1 MLKKLILFCGI
12 ALTSSM
18 ATAQTFYL
26 DEDFEN
32 GLPAGWS
39 QSTLATDGGWNAGTG
54 AALGSTSFPITAHTN
69 IVATNDDACN
79 CDKSADSLFTDT
91 VDLTGAS
98 GLVVLA
104 YDQYYYELAYQGAT
118 ENLTIAAYSVNNGT
132 WSVLSDVPPGANFG
146 TWDDGQTLD
155 LSAYIGDQVILA
167 FVYDDDGGWVYG
179 AALDN
184 VSVYDAP
191 QYDVSNVSIDN
202 ALYNE
207 TAISTDIVGTVKNMG
222 SETVTSME
230 VTYSIE
236 GGAAVSAVISGL
248 SIAPLATYQYTHP
261 TAWVPAMATSAFV
274 EGQSIETTVTL
285 VNGNADAD
293 PSDNTVNRDVNVHVP
308 GVQRTPLLEQFT
320 SSTCPPCLPGN
331 TNVLGILQN
340 YPGEYTKICYQ
351 SDFPGSGDPYFTEE
365 VGVRR
370 GYYGV
375 NSIPTMFTDGANG
388 LNSNSYTSALFENA
402 LSVPAFTNLT
412 VAGEITPTYTAS
424 VVGGEIV
431 IDTTYELEASAT
443 INPTV
448 DLPAGYRAFMSIQED
463 LTSNNVKTNGETEF
477 HDVMKKMLPGTS
489 GTILAAMAAND
500 NVVVEESHSF
510 PGSYIL
516 PANAGSPVDHSQNH
530 TVEEWNDL
538 RMAAWV
544 QDFNTG
550 EVLQSANAEVT
561 LNDPVQNWTE
571 EVVDGTTI
579 YTIDGVEYED
589 FNGVIAPLG
598 TTDIF
603 GATVSIF
610 PNPAKDVLNVTGVSS
625 NATVAIYDAMGRMVR
640 NQAIQNNGINVA
652 DLNTGVYN
660 LVIID
665 GEQRTTKRV
674 SVIH

>member
-1 MLKKLILFCGI
+1 
-12 ALTSSM
+12 
-18 ATAQTFYL
+18 
-26 DEDFEN
+26 
-32 GLPAGWS
+32 
-39 QSTLATDGGWNAGTG
+39 
-54 AALGSTSFPITAHTN
+54 
-69 IVATNDDACN
+69 
-79 CDKSADSLFTDT
+79 
-91 VDLTGAS
+91 
-98 GLVVLA
+98 
-104 YDQYYYELAYQGAT
+104 
-118 ENLTIAAYSVNNGT
+118 
-132 WSVLSDVPPGANFG
+132 
-146 TWDDGQTLD
+146 
-155 LSAYIGDQVILA
+155 
-167 FVYDDDGGWVYG
+167 
-179 AALDN
+179 
-184 VSVYDAP
+184 
-191 QYDVSNVSIDN
+191 
-202 ALYNE
+202 
-207 TAISTDIVGTVKNMG
+207 
-222 SETVTSME
+222 
-230 VTYSIE
+230 
-236 GGAAVSAVISGL
+236 
-248 SIAPLATYQYTHP
+248 
-261 TAWVPAMATSAFV
+261 
-274 EGQSIETTVTL
+274 
-285 VNGNADAD
+285 
-293 PSDNTVNRDVNVHVP
+293 
-308 GVQRTPLLEQFT
+308 
-320 SSTCPPCLPGN
+320 
-331 TNVLGILQN
+331 
-340 YPGEYTKICYQ
+340 
-351 SDFPGSGDPYFTEE
+351 
-365 VGVRR
+365 
-370 GYYGV
+370 
-375 NSIPTMFTDGANG
+375 
-388 LNSNSYTSALFENA
+388 
-402 LSVPAFTNLT
+402 LT